1 MRKRNIIF
9 HIGLLSLLQC
19 LAEAEA
25 DSSGSDNHFVE
36 AGLPDKVR
44 NDSEHK
50 RFSTNELQRR
60 KLKKSSPSEYY
71 ENQAKGKGKGWEYAQ
86 NLPGAHNH
94 NIFDNVYKKY
104 VSAPYLSK
112 GKGASSSSISKGKG
126 YESDASKGKGNDTS
140 RSKGKGAIV
149 FPPVYGKGISDAKS
163 VKSTKSRSKGKGI
176 IMPTISPSPSEPAET
191 SNPTGPTTDTPTI
204 SPTTN
209 EPTVSPTDTPSASP
223 TTSQAPSVTGQTS
236 APTTSPV
243 EQTNPPTS
251 ASQFDITLMNVGTE
265 TEFDDLFEE
274 AARTWES
281 IVINDLTPFDDVP
294 NGAPNDSWFG
304 NRFPDDIVQGPV
316 DDVLIGYDY
325 RFIGPGVVGQAGPVI
340 ARFDAFNNPVSAAS
354 ATMIFDLDALQNSN
368 RELVKLIILHGKK
381 KRSL

>member
-163 VKSTKSRSKGKGI
+163 VKAPKAGPKERALSCLQSHQVHQNQQKHQTPLGQLRTPPQFHLQP
-176 IMPTISPSPSEPAET
+176 M
-191 SNPTGPTTDTPTI
+191 NP
-204 SPTTN
+204 
-209 EPTVSPTDTPSASP
+209 
-223 TTSQAPSVTGQTS
+223 
-236 APTTSPV
+236 
-243 EQTNPPTS
+243 
-251 ASQFDITLMNVGTE
+251 
-265 TEFDDLFEE
+265 LFHP
-274 AARTWES
+274 
-281 IVINDLTPFDDVP
+281 LTPRLP
-294 NGAPNDSWFG
+294 APQRRKPRQS
-304 NRFPDDIVQGPV
+304 P
-316 DDVLIGYDY
+316 
-325 RFIGPGVVGQAGPVI
+325 
-340 ARFDAFNNPVSAAS
+340 AR
-354 ATMIFDLDALQNSN
+354 
-368 RELVKLIILHGKK
+368 LVHQP
-381 KRSL
+381 RHQ